1 MNEIVLSA
9 EQASILS
16 SAEAPVAIL
25 RPDGSFLG
33 WVSPTPDFIV
43 PSDCP
48 FTAEEI
54 AAAEAK
60 ANAPGRWH
68 STSEMLEHLRSLD
81 R

>member
-16 SAEAPVAIL
+16 SASAPVALL

-33 WVSPTPDFIV
+33 WVSPPATFVV

-48 FTAEEI
+48 FTPEQI
-54 AAAEAK
+54 AAAESQ
-60 ANAPGRWH
+60 ANAAGRWH
-68 STSEMLEHLRSLD
+68 STSEVLEHLRSLD